1 MVLLQI
7 HALVLAQLNTSIT
20 DLQRKSMC
28 KCNNR
33 VNGSVF
39 CRKAQ
44 NEKVN
49 KINQETKE
57 YSLIIIMG
65 GYNARSVDF
74 MIMYSKSVLIFTMLF

>member
-7 HALVLAQLNTSIT
+7 HALVLAQLNTPIA

-28 KCNNR
+28 KRNR

-74 MIMYSKSVLIFTMLF
+74 MITYSKSVLIFIMLF